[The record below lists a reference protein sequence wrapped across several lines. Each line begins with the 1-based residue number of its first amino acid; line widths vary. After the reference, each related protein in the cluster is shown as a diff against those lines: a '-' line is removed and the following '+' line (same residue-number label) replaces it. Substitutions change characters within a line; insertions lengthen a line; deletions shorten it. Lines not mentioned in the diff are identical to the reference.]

1 MSELQPH
8 IKNYP
13 KLFYDK
19 EFLYLTNNWILDVK
33 KKCMPNGMEC
43 IFQCENENSKVSH
56 HHAICVKDENVGDQ
70 WQWQLFKLDG
80 QVEDSMPF
88 YES

>member
-1 MSELQPH
+1 
-8 IKNYP
+8 
-13 KLFYDK
+13 
-19 EFLYLTNNWILDVK
+19 
-33 KKCMPNGMEC
+33 MPNGMEC

-56 HHAICVKDENVGDQ
+56 HHAICVKDESVGDQ

-88 YES
+88 YESTPEIAILDQNREVKLKIILNFSHMSRQTVVR

>member
-1 MSELQPH
+1 M
-8 IKNYP
+8 
-13 KLFYDK
+13 
-19 EFLYLTNNWILDVK
+19 LTSDVK

-43 IFQCENENSKVSH
+43 IFQCDNENSKVSH
-56 HHAICVKDENVGDQ
+56 HHAICVKDETVGDH

-88 YES
+88 YESTPKI

>member
-1 MSELQPH
+1 
-8 IKNYP
+8 
-13 KLFYDK
+13 
-19 EFLYLTNNWILDVK
+19 
-33 KKCMPNGMEC
+33 MPNGMEC

-56 HHAICVKDENVGDQ
+56 HHAICVKDESVGDQ

-88 YES
+88 YESKPQVAILGQNQEIKLKITLNFSHMSR